1 MRKSLAAATAEVTEQ
16 IGAWLAAARP
26 AGDALKVVYLTGDL
40 GAGKTTL
47 ARGFLREAGV
57 RGAVKSPTY
66 TLVETYRAEGA
77 AAGAA
82 TEGVAAGAAT
92 EGVAAGALADR
103 AAAGALAEGA
113 APGPLAQGAAA
124 PPVTFVHLD
133 LYRLIEPSELE
144 NLGLRDWAVPSHVWL
159 VEWPERGV
167 GHLPPADLVVRLVG
181 GEPAHVIE
189 IEAQSV
195 LGEEWL
201 AGVV

>member
-92 EGVAAGALADR
+92 EGVAAD
-103 AAAGALAEGA
+103 
-113 APGPLAQGAAA
+113 PLAQGAAA

-167 GHLPPADLVVRLVG
+167 GHLPPADLVVRLAG